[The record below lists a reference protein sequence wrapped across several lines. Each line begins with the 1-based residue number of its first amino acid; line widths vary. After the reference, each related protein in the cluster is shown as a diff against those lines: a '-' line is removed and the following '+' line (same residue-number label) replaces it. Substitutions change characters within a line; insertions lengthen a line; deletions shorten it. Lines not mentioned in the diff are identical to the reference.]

1 MVLAVVELVRLAG
14 CGIGGG
20 SFDRLWWW
28 SWFVWRAVV
37 LAVVELVR
45 LAAVVLAVVRLAG
58 CGGGVASF
66 GRQWYWRWWSWFVW
80 PAFNYLKYSYLF
92 LFLFIP

>member
-28 SWFVWRAVV
+28 GWFVWRAVV

-58 CGGGVASF
+58 SGIGGGGVGSF
-66 GRQWYWRWWSWFVW
+66 GR
-80 PAFNYLKYSYLF
+80 LL
-92 LFLFIP
+92 II